1 MPVGARRRPLHC
13 LPMPTSIPRR
23 VLRFGAGAALF
34 GLSWAEAQ
42 ADDISPSE
50 ERVFRW
56 ANGADDR
63 LRVPVRAIM
72 QAGTFATVPAVAVV
86 AFLAGKRRLALTVL
100 TAGTAAWYGAK
111 VAKPMGG
118 RERPQGVLGDDVRL
132 REGIEGDLGWV
143 SGHTCVA
150 TTTAFVL
157 AEELPGW
164 TKPVLASIVALTGF
178 GRMYVGAHL
187 PHDLVGGA
195 GLGMMIS
202 AITPGPRAS

>member
-1 MPVGARRRPLHC
+1 MNR
-13 LPMPTSIPRR
+13 SIPRR

-34 GLSWAEAQ
+34 GVSWAEAR
-42 ADDISPSE
+42 AERIPSYE

-63 LRVPVRAIM
+63 LRIPVRAIM
-72 QAGTFATVPAVAVV
+72 QAGTFGTVPAVAVV
-86 AFLAGKRRLALTVL
+86 AYLAGRRRLAVTVL
-100 TAGTAAWYGAK
+100 AAGTAAWYGAK
-111 VAKPMGG
+111 AAKPLGG
-118 RERPQGVLGDDVRL
+118 RARPQGVLGERVRL
-132 REGIEGDLGWV
+132 REGIEGNLGWV

-157 AEELPGW
+157 ADDLPGW
-164 TKPVLASIVALTGF
+164 MKPVLASIVAITGF

-187 PHDLVGGA
+187 PHDVVGGA

-202 AITPGPRAS
+202 AVTPGSRPT

>member
-1 MPVGARRRPLHC
+1 MA
-13 LPMPTSIPRR
+13 TSTTRR

-34 GLSWAEAQ
+34 GASLAGARAAEIA
-42 ADDISPSE
+42 PFE

-63 LRVPVRAIM
+63 LRLPVRAIM

-86 AFLAGKRRLALTVL
+86 AFLAGRRRLALTVL
-100 TAGTAAWYGAK
+100 AAGTAAWYGAK
-111 VAKPMGG
+111 IAKPLGG
-118 RERPQGVLGDDVRL
+118 RDRPRGVLGDDVRI

-164 TKPVLASIVALTGF
+164 TRPSLASIVAITGF

-187 PHDLVGGA
+187 PHDIVGGM

-202 AITPGPRAS
+202 AITPGPQAS

>member
-1 MPVGARRRPLHC
+1 MATSIARR
-13 LPMPTSIPRR
+13 I
-23 VLRFGAGAALF
+23 LRFGAGAALF
-34 GLSWAEAQ
+34 GASWAETQ
-42 ADDISPSE
+42 AETIPPYE

-63 LRVPVRAIM
+63 LRIPVRAIM

-86 AFLAGKRRLALTVL
+86 AFLAGRRRLAITVL
-100 TAGTAAWYGAK
+100 AAGTAAWYGAK
-111 VAKPMGG
+111 LAKPLGG
-118 RERPQGVLGDDVRL
+118 RERPQGVLGEDVAL

-164 TKPVLASIVALTGF
+164 TKPWLVAIVGITGY